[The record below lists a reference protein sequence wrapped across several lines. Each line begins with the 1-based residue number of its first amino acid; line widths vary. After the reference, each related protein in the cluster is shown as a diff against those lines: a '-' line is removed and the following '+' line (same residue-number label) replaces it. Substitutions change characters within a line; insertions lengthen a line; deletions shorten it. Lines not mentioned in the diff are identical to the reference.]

1 MPVATGPCARAG
13 HTPAIVCPA
22 PDSFRGP
29 APDAAERA
37 AFRDVRVLVV
47 EDEPGIRDFVVRGL
61 EKAGF
66 AVASAA
72 DGLEGERLASGES
85 FDLVVLDL
93 MLPGRGGLE
102 ILASLS
108 RTRPNLPVI
117 ALTAKGRLSDRV
129 GGLEAGA
136 TDYLVKPFALPELIA
151 RVRAQVRASAR
162 SSERVLSAAG
172 IELDLLTRKVSRD
185 GRPVYLS
192 ATEFE
197 LLAYMVRNAGRVL
210 PRREILSAVWGYE
223 HDTETNNV
231 DVYVGYLRRK
241 LGTATDAAPIKT
253 VRGVGYRLDAT
264 GRP

>member
-1 MPVATGPCARAG
+1 MCAV
-13 HTPAIVCPA
+13 HTPAVMCPA
-22 PDSFRGP
+22 SDISRGP
-29 APDAAERA
+29 AHDAGEPA
-37 AFRDVRVLVV
+37 ALRDVRVLVV

-66 AVASAA
+66 AVAAAA
-72 DGLEGERLASGES
+72 DGVEGERLASGES
-85 FDLVVLDL
+85 FDLVVLDM
-93 MLPGRGGLE
+93 MLPGRSGLE
-102 ILASLS
+102 ILSSLS

-162 SSERVLSAAG
+162 SSERMLAAAG
-172 IELDLLTRKVSRD
+172 IELDLLTRKATRD
-185 GRPVYLS
+185 GRPVHLS

-197 LLAYMVRNAGRVL
+197 LLAYMIRNAGRVL

-241 LGTATDAAPIKT
+241 LGRAGNPAPIKT

-264 GRP
+264 TR